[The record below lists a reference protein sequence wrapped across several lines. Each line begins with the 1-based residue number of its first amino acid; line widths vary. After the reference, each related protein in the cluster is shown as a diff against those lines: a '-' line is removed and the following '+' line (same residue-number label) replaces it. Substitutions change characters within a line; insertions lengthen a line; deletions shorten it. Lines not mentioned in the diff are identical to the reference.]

1 MGFHRLG
8 KLRRLGRLAWIGV
21 ALGTQLPPA
30 WAQESP
36 SPPSKL
42 RDPSRKMTEQERR
55 AERVREM
62 FADAA
67 NAQNNGAYELAIE
80 QWNKMIADFPDHPL
94 SASARHFLGVCYQEK
109 EPPEYGKAI
118 DAFRLALKDPTL
130 KEREEALIHLG
141 WALFQTGVA
150 QEPADAELLG
160 ECVKVFSAFLEK
172 YSDSPSA
179 DKALFYAGE
188 AEARLGKSER
198 AISFYNQ
205 LIQNRN
211 MAQSTLRPDAMF
223 SLGLSYEEAAQ
234 RKLAIENY
242 ESFLAAY
249 SNHSL
254 ATNAMVRLAELALQT
269 DQIEK
274 AVARFRSV
282 VERPDLQQMAIA
294 DYVLYRYAFA
304 LAKSGQ
310 FSQSSDVYQQLAER
324 FPSSPYA
331 AKAGLAI
338 GQTLMRDKKYDE
350 ASRALNRLLVAK
362 DDQAVEASHWLC
374 QIAMLQNRA
383 KDAIPIAR
391 EALQWAS
398 KWDPKAMAPSTL
410 AMVTSLRMDLADG
423 LFATTEGK
431 AEARKLYEQIAV
443 EAPDSPVGPRATYNA
458 AFAALQAGDHAEAQ
472 RWSEA
477 FAKRFPNDELAPDV
491 AYVRAESLL
500 QLSQFESS
508 ATAFEQLVRSAGKH
522 PSLTSW
528 ELRATTAKYLAGDFD
543 AAAASATAILNRS
556 LEPALAAEAWYLK
569 GASLLKQKKMQDAV
583 QAFESSLK
591 ANSTWA
597 QADETL
603 LLLSQAYDA
612 LQEKTQTRN
621 ALERLLK
628 EYPKSRFRQ
637 QAAFRLGQ
645 LSAAAQDFSAALDWY
660 DQVLTQN
667 VDPALADFVRF
678 DKSLVLIQ
686 TDRFAEALGILDQVT
701 SSTKNATLATECEIA
716 RAICLRRT
724 NRASDALLGLEKLS
738 TMELAPSTKAKVL
751 YELGLAYSD
760 RKEYDQAI
768 RSMTELC
775 DQFPDYPLLERAL
788 FELAWSY
795 KSKGDVA
802 TAKQWFQK
810 VADQFPNSPLA
821 AESYFHVGQTEFENA
836 QFESA
841 VKAYSVAATKTAS
854 PEILEKSLY
863 KLGLSLFQQKDY
875 TGAAQQ
881 FTKQLKTFPEG
892 SLSID
897 ARLMVAECSFK
908 LEQFSAAWP
917 QYEQARKALENH
929 PDAASINDQV
939 KALIYLH
946 GAQTA
951 RELKRWSDV
960 DAWTGRLQDA
970 LPESTFKMVA
980 IYERAFA
987 LQNLKRADEAIR
999 LYEMVAENER
1009 NALGARARFMIGEAY
1024 FADRNFAKA
1033 VTEFQ
1038 KTMYGFGGTQAAEDT
1053 RNWQARSAFEAGRCS
1068 EIFVADLKGE
1078 RRKKAIDNAVKFYEY
1093 ILDNHASHETAAQA
1107 KQRIAELK
1115 K

>member
-8 KLRRLGRLAWIGV
+8 KLKRIGRLAWVVV

-30 WAQESP
+30 WAQQSP
-36 SPPSKL
+36 AAPSKP

-55 AERVREM
+55 AERAREM

-67 NAQNNGAYELAIE
+67 NAQNNGAYDLAIE
-80 QWNKMIADFPDHPL
+80 QWNKMIADFPDHSL

-109 EPPEYGKAI
+109 DPPEYSKAI

-130 KEREEALIHLG
+130 KEREEALLHLG
-141 WALFQTGVA
+141 WSLFQKGVA
-150 QEPADAELLG
+150 QEAVDAEMLS
-160 ECVKVFSAFLEK
+160 ECVKVFAAFLDK
-172 YSDSPSA
+172 YPDSPSA
-179 DKALFYAGE
+179 DKAMFYAGE
-188 AEARLGKSER
+188 ADARLGKSER
-198 AISFYNQ
+198 AINFYNQ
-205 LIQNRN
+205 LIQNRS
-211 MAQSTLRPDAMF
+211 MAQSSLRPDAMF

-234 RKLAIENY
+234 PKLAMETY

-274 AVARFRSV
+274 AVARFKSV

-310 FSQSSDVYQQLAER
+310 FSQSSDVYLQLAER
-324 FPSSPYA
+324 FPNSPYA

-350 ASRALNRLLVAK
+350 ASRALDRLLVAK
-362 DDQAVEASHWLC
+362 DEQAVEASHWLC
-374 QIAMLQNRA
+374 QIAMLQNRP

-398 KWDPKAMAPSTL
+398 KWDPKTMPPSTL
-410 AMVTSLRMDLADG
+410 GMVTSLRMDLADG
-423 LFATTEGK
+423 LFATTDGK
-431 AEARKLYEQIAV
+431 AEARKLYEIIAV

-458 AFAALQAGDHAEAQ
+458 AFGALQAGDHAEAQ

-477 FAKRFPNDELAPDV
+477 FAKRFPSDELAPDV

-522 PSLTSW
+522 PSLTTW
-528 ELRATTAKYLAGDFD
+528 ELRATTAKYLAGDLD
-543 AAAASATAILNRS
+543 GAAALATAILNRS

-569 GASLLKQKKMQDAV
+569 GASLLKQKKTQDAV

-591 ANSTWA
+591 ANATWT

-612 LQEKTQTRN
+612 LQDKTQSRN

-628 EYPKSRFRQ
+628 EFPKSRFRQ

-645 LSAAAQDFSAALDWY
+645 LSAASQNFSAALDWY

-667 VDPALADFVRF
+667 VEPALADFVRY
-678 DKSLVLIQ
+678 DKALVLIQ
-686 TDRFAEALGILDQVT
+686 TDRFAEALELLNQVT
-701 SSTKNATLATECEIA
+701 GSTKNTTLATECEIA

-738 TMELAPSTKAKVL
+738 SMELATSTKAKVL

-760 RKEYDQAI
+760 QKEYDKAI
-768 RSMTELC
+768 RSMTDLS
-775 DQFPDYPLLERAL
+775 DKFPDYPLMERVF
-788 FELAWSY
+788 FELAWAY

-810 VADQFPNSPLA
+810 IADQFPNSPLA

-892 SLSID
+892 SLGID
-897 ARLMVAECSFK
+897 ARLMVAECAFK
-908 LEQFSAAWP
+908 LEQFSTAWP

-980 IYERAFA
+980 IYEQAFA
-987 LQNLKRADEAIR
+987 RQNLKRPDEAIQ

-1033 VTEFQ
+1033 ITEFQ

-1053 RNWQARSAFEAGRCS
+1053 KNWQARSAFEAGRCS

-1093 ILDNHASHETAAQA
+1093 ILENHDSHEMAAQA